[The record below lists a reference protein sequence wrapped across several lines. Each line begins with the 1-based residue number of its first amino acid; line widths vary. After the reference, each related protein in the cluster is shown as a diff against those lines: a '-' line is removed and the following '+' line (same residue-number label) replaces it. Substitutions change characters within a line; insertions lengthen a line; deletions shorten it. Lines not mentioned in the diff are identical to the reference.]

1 MFTRSTFL
9 KSFVLVLVL
18 QLVVSCNSTEPI
30 VKHVSVTGKSVE
42 NIVELMTLAEKVG
55 QMTQADRRYLID
67 EADITNLHLGSLLSG
82 GGSTPET
89 NNPSSWADMVDRYQD
104 LAAKSRLGIPL
115 MYGIDAVHGHSN
127 VVGATIFPHNIALG
141 ATGNPGLVREIAHI
155 TAKEVRA
162 TGINWTFDPCVAN
175 SRDERWGRAYES
187 YGEDPALLAAL
198 GQAQVEGYQGASLS
212 DADAIVACTKHY
224 IGDGA
229 PTWTTGK
236 NGKIDRGD
244 AQISEDELRALHL
257 PPYQAAIQG
266 GTATIMASYNSW
278 NGEKLHGQK
287 YLMTD
292 VLKGE
297 LGFQGFIV
305 TDWAGID
312 ELPGDYKSDIVE
324 SINAGVDMI
333 MVPGDTSKDGYTYR
347 EFITKLIEAAN
358 EGLIEM
364 SRIDDAVTRILN
376 VKKSMGLLDAP
387 YHNDR
392 NLIPHVGSS
401 EHRAVARQAVRESV
415 VLLRNESVLPLSKDI
430 ATIVV
435 AGRGANDVGMQCGG
449 WTISWQG
456 GMGDI
461 TPGTTVLD
469 GVQAMVSSS
478 TQVVHSPDGTIVS
491 NADAVIVVV
500 GETPYAEMHGDR
512 DNLVLS
518 NEDIEV
524 INTVKASGKPMVVVL
539 LSGRP
544 IIITDIIEEAD
555 AFLAAWLPGTE
566 GNGITDVIFGD
577 YSPTGKL
584 SVTWPTDM
592 SQIPINVGD
601 SNYAPLFPVG
611 YGLTY

>member
-1 MFTRSTFL
+1 
-9 KSFVLVLVL
+9 
-18 QLVVSCNSTEPI
+18 
-30 VKHVSVTGKSVE
+30 
-42 NIVELMTLAEKVG
+42 
-55 QMTQADRRYLID
+55 
-67 EADITNLHLGSLLSG
+67 
-82 GGSTPET
+82 
-89 NNPSSWADMVDRYQD
+89 
-104 LAAKSRLGIPL
+104 
-115 MYGIDAVHGHSN
+115 
-127 VVGATIFPHNIALG
+127 
-141 ATGNPGLVREIAHI
+141 
-155 TAKEVRA
+155 
-162 TGINWTFDPCVAN
+162 
-175 SRDERWGRAYES
+175 
-187 YGEDPALLAAL
+187 
-198 GQAQVEGYQGASLS
+198 
-212 DADAIVACTKHY
+212 
-224 IGDGA
+224 
-229 PTWTTGK
+229 
-236 NGKIDRGD
+236 
-244 AQISEDELRALHL
+244 
-257 PPYQAAIQG
+257 
-266 GTATIMASYNSW
+266 
-278 NGEKLHGQK
+278 
-287 YLMTD
+287 
-292 VLKGE
+292 
-297 LGFQGFIV
+297 
-305 TDWAGID
+305 
-312 ELPGDYKSDIVE
+312 
-324 SINAGVDMI
+324 
-333 MVPGDTSKDGYTYR
+333 
-347 EFITKLIEAAN
+347 
-358 EGLIEM
+358 
-364 SRIDDAVTRILN
+364 
-376 VKKSMGLLDAP
+376 
-387 YHNDR
+387 
-392 NLIPHVGSS
+392 
-401 EHRAVARQAVRESV
+401 
-415 VLLRNESVLPLSKDI
+415 LLRNESVLPLSKDI